1 MPGKHEII
9 SSQCNASLEQIM
21 KQNNAWHEKIKQN
34 SPLKTIRQ
42 IKSMLIAK
50 AIADTPKKKPEGE
63 YRSDA
68 FLPAVTYTAHSSY
81 AQSKATASRRR
92 IATAPVEP
100 KQRN

>member
-1 MPGKHEII
+1 
-9 SSQCNASLEQIM
+9 
-21 KQNNAWHEKIKQN
+21 
-34 SPLKTIRQ
+34 
-42 IKSMLIAK
+42 MLIAK

-100 KQRN
+100 KQIN